1 MKSIYY
7 YIKITKKKQNKKTK
21 KNQKPK
27 KLNSHYNF

>member
-7 YIKITKKKQNKKTK
+7 YIKITKKKTK